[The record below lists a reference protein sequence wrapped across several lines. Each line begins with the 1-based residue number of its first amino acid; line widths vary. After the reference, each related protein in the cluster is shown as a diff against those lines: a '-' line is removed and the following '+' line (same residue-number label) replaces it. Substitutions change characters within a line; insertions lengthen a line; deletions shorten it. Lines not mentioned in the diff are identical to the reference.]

1 MAYDL
6 IARWDW
12 ILKSDPTQK
21 ILNIQSIDMRV
32 LIDHIEALTAERDV
46 LKEQR
51 DAVEGMYHTASKEG
65 FAQKARA
72 EKAEAERDKYA
83 IDAEFF
89 QSEVK
94 LRNRIPATNDEIA
107 DMLRSAETA
116 ARLRAAI
123 EYVLDGYGL
132 EPPNFERKEWE
143 DEDDVDWIVIHLRD
157 ALNFGKND
165 K

>member
-1 MAYDL
+1 MTDDLVKRLREDQPVTQDWASTMECGLMDEAADRIEQLENNAVLSKAAYDGL
-6 IARWDW
+6 LSLLLSVQQDCI
-12 ILKSDPTQK
+12 
-21 ILNIQSIDMRV
+21 
-32 LIDHIEALTAERDV
+32 
-46 LKEQR
+46 KE
-51 DAVEGMYHTASKEG
+51 YN
-65 FAQKARA
+65 RA

-94 LRNRIPATNDEIA
+94 LRNRIPATNDAMA

-143 DEDDVDWIVIHLRD
+143 AEDDVDWIVIHLRD
-157 ALNFGKND
+157 ALNFEKTD

>member
-1 MAYDL
+1 MTDDLVKRLRGWDHCWPAPWLERDVIQAADL
-6 IARWDW
+6 IE
-12 ILKSDPTQK
+12 T
-21 ILNIQSIDMRV
+21 
-32 LIDHIEALTAERDV
+32 LTAERD
-46 LKEQR
+46 R
-51 DAVEGMYHTASKEG
+51 
-65 FAQKARA
+65 
-72 EKAEAERDKYA
+72 YA

-94 LRNRIPATNDEIA
+94 LRNRIPATNDEMA
-107 DMLRSAETA
+107 DMLRGAETA

-157 ALNFGKND
+157 ALNFGKTD